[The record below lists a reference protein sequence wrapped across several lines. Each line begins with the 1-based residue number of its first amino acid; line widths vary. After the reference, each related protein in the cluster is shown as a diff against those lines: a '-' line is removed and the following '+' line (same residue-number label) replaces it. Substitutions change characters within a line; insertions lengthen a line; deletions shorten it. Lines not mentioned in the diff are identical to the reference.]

1 MADEYG
7 LLRAAAPEAGA
18 VWSHRCRWDDLLV
31 RASVASGGQ
40 DLDLSDGWTRRW
52 TVTLN
57 LGGGELTVPVRD
69 LAQVQLPGVGPVRWF
84 SWHRRQR
91 HRPGLQYMVSTG
103 RHHGFESLEEA
114 KILLALD
121 FAGQVREVVP
131 QPLKLQFRTS
141 GAPRV
146 HVPDFLVLSR
156 AGVCLIDVR
165 PLDRVRAKDVESFAA
180 ALEMALAC
188 GWEYVM
194 AAGWR
199 QHVFTGLDALSCQRR
214 PLPDPLGL
222 RADLLE
228 RAQARV
234 TFGEL
239 VAAST
244 VPVLARAELL
254 HQLWHRS
261 LGIDLSVPLS
271 DRSLVE
277 PAGEAL

>member
-1 MADEYG
+1 MAYEDG
-7 LLRAAAPEAGA
+7 LLPAADPEAGA

-31 RASVASGGQ
+31 RASVVSGRQ

-57 LGGGELTVPVRD
+57 LGGGELIVPVRD

-103 RHHGFESLEEA
+103 RHHGFESLEET
-114 KILLALD
+114 KVLLALD

-131 QPLKLQFRTS
+131 QPVKLQ
-141 GAPRV
+141 
-146 HVPDFLVLSR
+146 
-156 AGVCLIDVR
+156 
-165 PLDRVRAKDVESFAA
+165 
-180 ALEMALAC
+180 
-188 GWEYVM
+188 
-194 AAGWR
+194 
-199 QHVFTGLDALSCQRR
+199 SCQRR

-228 RAQARV
+228 RARARV

-244 VPVLARAELL
+244 VPALARAELL